1 MDFGLVDAVVAYDA
15 LKMSVSYLNYMTK
28 VSLVAPKFSSEI
40 KNRQSVTA
48 CPPRGQRINQKQK

>member
-1 MDFGLVDAVVAYDA
+1 MDIGFSKCFRAFDA

>member
-48 CPPRGQRINQKQK
+48 CPPRGQRIK